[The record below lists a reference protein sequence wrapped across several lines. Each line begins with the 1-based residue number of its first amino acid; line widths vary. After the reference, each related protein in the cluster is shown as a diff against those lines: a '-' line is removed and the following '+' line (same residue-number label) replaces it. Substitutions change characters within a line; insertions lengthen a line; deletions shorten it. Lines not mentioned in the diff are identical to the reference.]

1 MSIEAR
7 QDGNIAVVALSGR
20 LDGVTSPQYGAKLRE
35 LLESGASC
43 VVVDLAELTY
53 ISSAGVG
60 EFVQSAKLLKQA
72 GGRFSLANVPARVR
86 SVFDMCGLGA
96 VFEIYSS
103 VADALAA

>member
-1 MSIEAR
+1 MAIETR
-7 QDGNIAVVALSGR
+7 QDGNAAVVVLSGR

-35 LLESGASC
+35 LLEGGAAR
-43 VVVDLAELTY
+43 VVLDLAELTY

-60 EFVQSAKLLKQA
+60 EFVHSARLLKEA
-72 GGRFSLANVPARVR
+72 GGRFCLANVQTRVR
-86 SVFDMCGLGA
+86 SVFDMCGLGG